1 MFSLSG
7 EQAEQVG
14 GHVRRVYFEL
24 TKKKKKKSK
33 TKIKAVFFIFFL
45 EKGTFT
51 NLKFKQPGNSVSE
64 LIFETNI

>member
-14 GHVRRVYFEL
+14 GHVRRVYFEF
-24 TKKKKKKSK
+24 KKKKKKRK
-33 TKIKAVFFIFFL
+33 TKIKVVFFIFFL